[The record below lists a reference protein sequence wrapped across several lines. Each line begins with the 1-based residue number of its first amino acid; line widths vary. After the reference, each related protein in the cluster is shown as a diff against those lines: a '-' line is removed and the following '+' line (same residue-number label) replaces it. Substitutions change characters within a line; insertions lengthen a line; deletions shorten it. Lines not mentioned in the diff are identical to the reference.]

1 MIGIYGGTF
10 DPVHYGHLRAAL
22 EVREALG
29 LRELRFLPCRQPPH
43 RPPPVADAQ
52 IRLRMLEIALAD
64 ADGGFVLDTRELER
78 SGPSYMVDTLSSIR
92 KEIGDEPLCLILG
105 SDAFLALPAWHRWR
119 RLFAL
124 AHVVVLQRPDYDI
137 EYAEDL
143 EHCVEERQVADPAQ
157 LAAQPDG
164 MIYFVEVTQLAIA
177 STSIRRTLREGR
189 SAKYLLPDA
198 VLELI
203 RRESLYAK

>member
-22 EVREALG
+22 EVREDLE
-29 LRELRFLPCRQPPH
+29 LRELRFLPCHQPPH
-43 RPPPVADAQ
+43 RPPPVADPQ
-52 IRLRMLEIALAD
+52 TRLRMLEIALAD
-64 ADGGFVLDTRELER
+64 ADGGFALDTRELDR
-78 SGPSYMVDTLSSIR
+78 GGPSYMVDTLSSIR
-92 KEIGDEPLCLILG
+92 KETGDEPLCLILG
-105 SDAFLALPAWHRWR
+105 LDAFLALPAWHRWR
-119 RLFAL
+119 RLFSL
-124 AHVVVLQRPDYDI
+124 AHIVVLQRPDYDI

-143 EHCVEERQVADPAQ
+143 KHCVEERQVTDPTQ

-164 MIYFVEVTQLAIA
+164 MIYFLEVTQLAIA
-177 STSIRRTLREGR
+177 STSIRRMLREGR

-203 RRESLYAK
+203 HRESLYAK